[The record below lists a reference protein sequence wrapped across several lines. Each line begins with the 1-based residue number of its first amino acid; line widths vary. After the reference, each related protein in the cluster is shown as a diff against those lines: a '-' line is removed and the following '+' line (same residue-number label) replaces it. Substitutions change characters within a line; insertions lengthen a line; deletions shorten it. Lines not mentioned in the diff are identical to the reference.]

1 MRQQIMYNMEVI
13 GSLFD
18 HQMEGGQTDRQTD
31 RQTWRKDV
39 EFPGGSQTHNT
50 GLLDK
55 GSTKP
60 LGLC

>member
-31 RQTWRKDV
+31 RQTDLEKR
-39 EFPGGSQTHNT
+39 
-50 GLLDK
+50 
-55 GSTKP
+55 
-60 LGLC
+60 C